1 LGVCSQSWRP
11 NWAIELVTGWLKR
24 GVSPIGASARVAMAI
39 FSLYWVVPGVLAGF
53 EGTLFDPRDAQL
65 LAARLSELWNF
76 APGLPPIS
84 AVAAGAS
91 PAQGLLYYTHD
102 LTHFL
107 FSICLVALGFLG
119 NTLLD
124 QIESLPADL
133 ARAGSQISTE
143 AQCGIQATYARYR
156 NLFRAPR
163 WFSLSAPRVL
173 IQSVAVLAGTIAFL
187 FFIALMRR
195 PCDIQ
200 QCWWGQSGRGLAGTS
215 YSIAIGVVVY
225 AAAEGLAAMLMGA
238 AMVNSILRKGY
249 PSPNLF
255 AQDLA
260 NGMSPIGNFVLLS
273 FVASLVGSV
282 GIFII
287 LRLHYF
293 GVENLT
299 VVWVLIIG
307 ASMFIPLATIVP
319 MYSATELISQ
329 SKRSVLRDINATFD
343 LEIKADKS
351 NPERAEH
358 IQLAIDL
365 YQHVSGLNTF
375 PFDQNKGFIS
385 ALTLAFVAGQSI
397 LNVLQAI
404 PSDVMAHLY

>member
-1 LGVCSQSWRP
+1 VGSQSWRP
-11 NWAIELVTGWLKR
+11 NWAIELVNGWLKR
-24 GVSPIGASARVAMAI
+24 GASPIGASVRVAMAI
-39 FSLYWVVPGVLAGF
+39 FLLYWVVPGVLAGF
-53 EGTLFDPRDAQL
+53 EGTLLDPRDAQL
-65 LAARLSELWNF
+65 LAARLSEIWSS
-76 APGLPPIS
+76 APWLPSIPS
-84 AVAAGAS
+84 VVPKPS
-91 PAQGLLYYTHD
+91 PVQGPLYYSHD

-107 FSICLVALGFLG
+107 FSICLAVLGFLG
-119 NTLLD
+119 NILLD
-124 QIESLPADL
+124 QIESFPADL
-133 ARAGSQISTE
+133 ACAGSQITKE
-143 AQCGIQATYARYR
+143 AQFGIQATYARYR

-163 WFSLSAPRVL
+163 WLSLSVPRAL
-173 IQSVAVLAGTIAFL
+173 IQSAAILAGLIACL
-187 FFIALMRR
+187 YFISLMKR

-215 YSIAIGVVVY
+215 YSVVIGVLVY
-225 AAAEGLAAMLMGA
+225 VAAEGLAAMLIGA
-238 AMVNSILRKGY
+238 AMINAILRNGY
-249 PSPNLF
+249 PGPNLF

-260 NGMSPIGNFVLLS
+260 NGMSPVGNFVLLS
-273 FVASLVGSV
+273 FIASLVGSV

-287 LRLHYF
+287 LRMGYF

-299 VVWVLIIG
+299 VVWILIIG

-319 MYSATELISQ
+319 IYSATELISE
-329 SKRSVLRDINATFD
+329 SKRSVLRDLNATFD

-351 NPERAEH
+351 SPERAEN

-385 ALTLAFVAGQSI
+385 ALALAFVAGQSI

-404 PSDVMAHLY
+404 PSDVVAHLH